1 MGEESGSARRTIDES
16 RIGRAAD
23 VLSRIVAIHLTIR
36 QDADSHRLNFG
47 AVELDLS
54 VGNDVHCQRHCFY
67 RVVSLV
73 NPLDTSRYFGRLDPS
88 SRLR

>member
-1 MGEESGSARRTIDES
+1 MGEECGFAGRTNDES

-23 VLSRIVAIHLTIR
+23 VLSRNVAIHMTVR

-54 VGNDVHCQRHCFY
+54 VGNDFPCHRDCF
-67 RVVSLV
+67 
-73 NPLDTSRYFGRLDPS
+73 
-88 SRLR
+88 